1 MPWSKQKR
9 VARQKITEK
18 QAKAILE
25 RAAKHVKDLN
35 KMRAGCLY
43 APAPPP
49 PPPADAMDQPAN
61 QPPRLSDQERQ
72 DALREEKLGQI
83 LSKELEEADDHWVDY
98 EQEDTQAKLD
108 LADMVLDDMIGEL
121 TEFLASKL

>member
-1 MPWSKQKR
+1 
-9 VARQKITEK
+9 
-18 QAKAILE
+18 
-25 RAAKHVKDLN
+25 
-35 KMRAGCLY
+35 
-43 APAPPP
+43 
-49 PPPADAMDQPAN
+49 MDQPGNWAPK
-61 QPPRLSDQERQ
+61 QSDQERQ

-121 TEFLASKL
+121 TEFLASRL